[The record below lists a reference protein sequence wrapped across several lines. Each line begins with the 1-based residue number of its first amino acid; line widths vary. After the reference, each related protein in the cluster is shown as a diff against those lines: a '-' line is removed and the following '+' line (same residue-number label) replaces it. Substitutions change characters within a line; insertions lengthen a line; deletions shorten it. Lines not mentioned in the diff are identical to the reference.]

1 MLDAPVSSAATVG
14 TVTFQDPSS
23 APHEWCDSGARGG
36 RTKARLATPFKII
49 LESAAEMTPLRSVS
63 LGFLFG
69 DGEEGYDGAAQ
80 DKTHRHSAAMASLK
94 FNSSTQTLSTAAERA
109 HLKMSKGGRLD
120 IDTAYE
126 LMGYGH
132 DEVHTR
138 TIGTGTRDSSQY
150 QTAIIH
156 MY

>member
-1 MLDAPVSSAATVG
+1 
-14 TVTFQDPSS
+14 
-23 APHEWCDSGARGG
+23 
-36 RTKARLATPFKII
+36 
-49 LESAAEMTPLRSVS
+49 MTPLRSVS

-69 DGEEGYDGAAQ
+69 DGDGCYGGAAQ
-80 DKTHRHSAAMASLK
+80 DKTTVLTLPTLASLN
-94 FNSSTQTLSTAAERA
+94 FNSSTQTQSTAAERA

-138 TIGTGTRDSSQY
+138 TIGTGTRESSQ
-150 QTAIIH
+150 
-156 MY
+156 